1 MSAKGKI
8 IICIVLLVVLGGFMA
23 FAGGKEEEVKFAYI
37 STRGVGSPWNDAH
50 EDAIAKFAE
59 ERGWTLYQ
67 YDCQMDIEVMISQ
80 IEEAI
85 TLEPDVMGIL
95 DIDDVALGPP
105 ACKVHEA
112 GIPVISSM
120 GLLMEEY
127 WPCLAATTGASF
139 IEQGRATGELM
150 YKGLVEKH
158 GDDLN
163 GKKICILQGY
173 MQQTAAVE
181 RYDGFVER
189 FTELAPEVEI
199 LDVQVG
205 NWDQAQGLTIT
216 ETWLTNYPQIDG
228 IAAANDGMAL
238 GAVEAAD
245 EAGRLD
251 EIIIV
256 AVDATQESL
265 VSISEGRQYG
275 TVLQDPVGAA
285 LLVIQVAEQILAGE
299 EPEFVN
305 LLPAPQISPD
315 NVDEYLN

>member
-1 MSAKGKI
+1 MNKI
-8 IICIVLLVVLGGFMA
+8 LTISLIIVSLGLVSGFDVLGSGNEIHLNIPIVDMK
-23 FAGGKEEEVKFAYI
+23 GRIGK
-37 STRGVGSPWNDAH
+37 
-50 EDAIAKFAE
+50 
-59 ERGWTLYQ
+59 
-67 YDCQMDIEVMISQ
+67 C
-80 IEEAI
+80 
-85 TLEPDVMGIL
+85 
-95 DIDDVALGPP
+95 
-105 ACKVHEA
+105 
-112 GIPVISSM
+112 
-120 GLLMEEY
+120 
-127 WPCLAATTGASF
+127 
-139 IEQGRATGELM
+139 
-150 YKGLVEKH
+150 
-158 GDDLN
+158 
-163 GKKICILQGY
+163 
-173 MQQTAAVE
+173 
-181 RYDGFVER
+181 
-189 FTELAPEVEI
+189 EVEV

-216 ETWLTNYPQIDG
+216 ETWLTNFPQIDG

-256 AVDATQESL
+256 AVDATQEAL

-285 LLVIQVAEQILAGE
+285 LLVYQVAEQILAGE